1 MAVNSVI
8 SVACQQA
15 LVGSPCSQKGLCS
28 SVKICEREN
37 SQRNSCIL
45 FSQNYTDEQ
54 KAQRRTE
61 TLSQPITQN
70 VSAHDGCNIL

>member
-1 MAVNSVI
+1 MGVNSVI

-15 LVGSPCSQKGLCS
+15 LVSSPCEQKGFCS
-28 SVKICEREN
+28 SVKICERYN

-45 FSQNYTDEQ
+45 FSQNYTEEQ

-61 TLSQPITQN
+61 TLSQPITQSVTAN
-70 VSAHDGCNIL
+70 DGCNVL